1 MYEARD
7 KKMSVIVKMEHV
19 TKQFGG
25 LTAVN
30 DFSGEIEKNA
40 IVGLIG
46 PNGAGKTTLFNMI
59 ANYYH
64 PTSGKIYFKDQ
75 DITEARTE
83 DMARMGLARTFQV
96 TKPFGDMTVL
106 QNIMVGAF
114 LHTTKARQVEQKARE
129 VAGLVGMTCDL
140 DMIANNTTTVDKK
153 KLEIARALAVGPE
166 LILLDEVM
174 AGCNPQEKLELV
186 DTCRKVRDAGVT
198 ILIIEHDIKT
208 NMSLCDKIYILHRGE
223 KLVEGTPEQVAND
236 KRAIS
241 AYLGEDFDNA
251 EN

>member
-1 MYEARD
+1 MA
-7 KKMSVIVKMEHV
+7 VIVKMEHV

-30 DFSGEIEKNA
+30 DFCGEIEEGS

-64 PTSGKIYFKDQ
+64 PTSGRIYFKDK
-75 DITEARTE
+75 DITAAKTE
-83 DMARMGLARTFQV
+83 DMAKMGLARTFQV
-96 TKPFGDMTVL
+96 TKPFGDMSVL
-106 QNIMVGAF
+106 QNIMVGGF
-114 LHTTKARQVEQKARE
+114 LHINKAAKVEEKARRTA
-129 VAGLVGMTCDL
+129 ALVGMDCDP
-140 DMIANNTTTVDKK
+140 DMKAASTTTVDKK
-153 KLEIARALAVGPE
+153 KLEIARALAVEPK

-186 DTCRKVRDAGVT
+186 ETCRKVRDAGVT
-198 ILIIEHDIKT
+198 IIIIEHDIKT
-208 NMSLCDKIYILHRGE
+208 IMSLCDKIYILHRGE
-223 KLVEGTPEQVAND
+223 KLVEGTAEEVAND
-236 KRAIS
+236 KRAVS

>member
-1 MYEARD
+1 
-7 KKMSVIVKMEHV
+7 MSSIVKLEHV

-25 LTAVN
+25 LTAVH
-30 DFSGEIEKNA
+30 DFSGEVETGS

-64 PTSGKIYFKDQ
+64 PTSGKIYFKDK
-75 DITEARTE
+75 DITEAKTE
-83 DMARMGLARTFQV
+83 DMARLGLARTFQV

-106 QNIMVGAF
+106 QNIMVGGF
-114 LHTTKARQVEQKARE
+114 LHTSNAKAVKEKAYK
-129 VAGLVGMTCDL
+129 VAELVGITCDL
-140 DMIANNTTTVDKK
+140 DMTALNTTTVDKK
-153 KLEIARALAVGPE
+153 KLEIARALAVEPE

-186 DTCRKVRDAGVT
+186 DTCRKIRDAGIT
-198 ILIIEHDIKT
+198 IIIIEHDIKT
-208 NMSLCDKIYILHRGE
+208 IMSLCDKIYILHRGE
-223 KLVEGTPEQVAND
+223 KLVEGTPEEVAND

-251 EN
+251 EG

>member
-1 MYEARD
+1 MA
-7 KKMSVIVKMEHV
+7 VIVKMEHV

-30 DFSGEIEKNA
+30 DFCGEIEEGS

-64 PTSGKIYFKDQ
+64 PTSGRIYFKDK
-75 DITEARTE
+75 DITAAKTE
-83 DMARMGLARTFQV
+83 DMAKMGLARTFQV
-96 TKPFGDMTVL
+96 TKPFGDMSVL
-106 QNIMVGAF
+106 QNIMVGGF
-114 LHTTKARQVEQKARE
+114 LHINKAAKVEEKARRTA
-129 VAGLVGMTCDL
+129 ALVGMDCDP
-140 DMIANNTTTVDKK
+140 DMKAASTTTVDKK
-153 KLEIARALAVGPE
+153 KLEIARALAVEPK

-186 DTCRKVRDAGVT
+186 ETCRKVRDAGVT
-198 ILIIEHDIKT
+198 IIIIEHDIKT
-208 NMSLCDKIYILHRGE
+208 IMSLCDKIYILHRGE
-223 KLVEGTPEQVAND
+223 KLVEGTPEEVAND
-236 KRAIS
+236 KRAVS

-251 EN
+251 DN

>member
-1 MYEARD
+1 
-7 KKMSVIVKMEHV
+7 MSVIVKMEHV

-30 DFSGEIEKNA
+30 DFSGEIEKGD

-59 ANYYH
+59 ANYFH

-75 DITEARTE
+75 DITEAKTE
-83 DMARMGLARTFQV
+83 DMAKMGLARTFQV

-114 LHTTKARQVEQKARE
+114 LKTNNAKAVEKKARE
-129 VAGLVGMTCDL
+129 VAELVGMTCDL
-140 DMIANNTTTVDKK
+140 DMIASNTTTVDKK
-153 KLEIARALAVGPE
+153 KLEIARALAVEPE

-186 DTCRKVRDAGVT
+186 DTCRKVREAGVT

-208 NMSLCDKIYILHRGE
+208 IMSLCDKIYILHRGE
-223 KLVEGTPEQVAND
+223 KLVEGTPEEVANA

-241 AYLGEDFDNA
+241 AYLGEDFENA
-251 EN
+251 ES

>member
-1 MYEARD
+1 
-7 KKMSVIVKMEHV
+7 MSVIVKMEHV

-30 DFSGEIEKNA
+30 DFSGEIEKGD

-59 ANYYH
+59 ANYFH

-75 DITEARTE
+75 DITGAKTE
-83 DMARMGLARTFQV
+83 DMAKMGLARTFQV

-114 LHTTKARQVEQKARE
+114 LKTNNAKEVEKKARE
-129 VAGLVGMTCDL
+129 VAELVGMTCDL
-140 DMIANNTTTVDKK
+140 DMIASNTTTVDKK
-153 KLEIARALAVGPE
+153 KLEIARALAVEPE

-208 NMSLCDKIYILHRGE
+208 IMSLCDKIYILHRGE
-223 KLVEGTPEQVAND
+223 KLVEGTPEEVAND

-241 AYLGEDFDNA
+241 AYLGEDFENA
-251 EN
+251 ES

>member
-1 MYEARD
+1 MA
-7 KKMSVIVKMEHV
+7 VIVKMEHV

-30 DFSGEIEKNA
+30 DFCGEIEEGS

-64 PTSGKIYFKDQ
+64 PTSGRIYFKDK
-75 DITEARTE
+75 DITAAKTE
-83 DMARMGLARTFQV
+83 DMAKMGLARTFQV
-96 TKPFGDMTVL
+96 TKPFGDMSVL
-106 QNIMVGAF
+106 QNIMVGGF
-114 LHTTKARQVEQKARE
+114 LHINKAAKVEEKARRTA
-129 VAGLVGMTCDL
+129 ALVGMDCDL
-140 DMIANNTTTVDKK
+140 DMKAASTTTVDKK
-153 KLEIARALAVGPE
+153 KLEIARALAVEPK

-186 DTCRKVRDAGVT
+186 ETCRKVRDAGVT
-198 ILIIEHDIKT
+198 IIIIEHDIKT
-208 NMSLCDKIYILHRGE
+208 IMSLCDKIYILHRGE
-223 KLVEGTPEQVAND
+223 KLVEGTPEEVAND
-236 KRAIS
+236 KRAVS

>member
-1 MYEARD
+1 MA
-7 KKMSVIVKMEHV
+7 VIVKMEHV

-30 DFSGEIEKNA
+30 DFCGEIEEGS

-64 PTSGKIYFKDQ
+64 PTSGRIYFKDK
-75 DITEARTE
+75 DITAAKTE
-83 DMARMGLARTFQV
+83 DMAKMGLARTFQV
-96 TKPFGDMTVL
+96 TKPFGDMSVL
-106 QNIMVGAF
+106 QNIMVGGF
-114 LHTTKARQVEQKARE
+114 LHINKAAKVEEKARRTA
-129 VAGLVGMTCDL
+129 ALVGMDCDP
-140 DMIANNTTTVDKK
+140 DMKAASTTTVDKK
-153 KLEIARALAVGPE
+153 KLEIARALAVEPK

-186 DTCRKVRDAGVT
+186 ETCRKVRDAGVT
-198 ILIIEHDIKT
+198 IIIIEHDIKT
-208 NMSLCDKIYILHRGE
+208 IMSLCDKIYILHRGE
-223 KLVEGTPEQVAND
+223 KLVEGTPEEVAND
-236 KRAIS
+236 KRAVS

>member
-1 MYEARD
+1 
-7 KKMSVIVKMEHV
+7 MSTIVKLENV
-19 TKQFGG
+19 TKKFGG

-30 DFSGEIEKNA
+30 DFSGVIEEGS

-64 PTSGKIYFKDQ
+64 PTSGHIYFKGE
-75 DITEARTE
+75 DITSAKTE
-83 DMARMGLARTFQV
+83 DMAKLGLARTFQV

-106 QNIMVGAF
+106 QNIMVGGF
-114 LHTTKARQVEQKARE
+114 LHTNDAKQVETQARI
-129 VAGLVGMTCDL
+129 VAELVNMTCDL
-140 DMIANNTTTVDKK
+140 DMIASNTNTVDKK
-153 KLEIARALAVGPE
+153 KLEIARALAVKPQ

-186 DTCRKVRDAGVT
+186 ETCRKVRASGVT
-198 ILIIEHDIKT
+198 IIIIEHDIKT
-208 NMSLCDKIYILHRGE
+208 IMSLCDKIFILHRGE
-223 KLVEGTPEQVAND
+223 KLVEGTPDEVAND

-251 EN
+251 ESE

>member
-1 MYEARD
+1 
-7 KKMSVIVKMEHV
+7 MSIIVKMEHV

-30 DFSGEIEKNA
+30 DFSGEIEKGA

-59 ANYYH
+59 ANFYH
-64 PTSGKIYFKDQ
+64 PTSGKIVFKDR
-75 DITEARTE
+75 DITDAKTE
-83 DMARMGLARTFQV
+83 DMAKIGLARTFQV

-114 LHTTKARQVEQKARE
+114 LHTSNPKKVEQKAYE
-129 VAGLVGMTCDL
+129 VAKLVGMTCDL
-140 DMIANNTTTVDKK
+140 DMTANNTTTVDKK
-153 KLEIARALAVGPE
+153 KLEIARALAVDPE

-186 DTCRKVRDAGVT
+186 ETCRKVRDAGVT

-208 NMSLCDKIYILHRGE
+208 IMSLCDKIFILHRGE
-223 KLVEGTPEQVAND
+223 KLVEGTPEEVAND

-251 EN
+251 EG

>member
-1 MYEARD
+1 VA
-7 KKMSVIVKMEHV
+7 VIVKMEHV

-30 DFSGEIEKNA
+30 DFCGEIEEGS

-64 PTSGKIYFKDQ
+64 PTSGRIYFKDK
-75 DITEARTE
+75 DITAAKTE
-83 DMARMGLARTFQV
+83 DMAKMGLARTFQV
-96 TKPFGDMTVL
+96 TKPFGDMSVL
-106 QNIMVGAF
+106 QNIMVGGF
-114 LHTTKARQVEQKARE
+114 LHINKAAKVEEKARRTA
-129 VAGLVGMTCDL
+129 ALVGMDCDL
-140 DMIANNTTTVDKK
+140 DMKAASTTTVDKK
-153 KLEIARALAVGPE
+153 KLEIARALAVEPK

-186 DTCRKVRDAGVT
+186 ETCRKVRDAGVT
-198 ILIIEHDIKT
+198 IIIIEHDIKT
-208 NMSLCDKIYILHRGE
+208 IMSLCDKIYILHRGE
-223 KLVEGTPEQVAND
+223 KLVEGTPEEVAND
-236 KRAIS
+236 KRAVS

>member
-1 MYEARD
+1 
-7 KKMSVIVKMEHV
+7 MSVIVKMEHV

-114 LHTTKARQVEQKARE
+114 LHTTNAKQVEQKARE

-153 KLEIARALAVGPE
+153 KLEIARALATNPK
-166 LILLDEVM
+166 LLLLDEPA
-174 AGCNPQEKLELV
+174 AGMNPNETAELMETIEV
-186 DTCRKVRDAGVT
+186 VRKRFGVT
-198 ILIIEHDIKT
+198 VLLIEHD
-208 NMSLCDKIYILHRGE
+208 M
-223 KLVEGTPEQVAND
+223 KLVSGICEYLYVLNFGRLLAEGTPGEVLKNPEVVT
-236 KRAIS
+236 
-241 AYLGEDFDNA
+241 AYLGE
-251 EN
+251 

>member
-1 MYEARD
+1 MA
-7 KKMSVIVKMEHV
+7 VIVKMEHV

-30 DFSGEIEKNA
+30 DFCGEIEEGS

-64 PTSGKIYFKDQ
+64 PTSGRIYFKDK
-75 DITEARTE
+75 DITAAKTE
-83 DMARMGLARTFQV
+83 DMAKMGLARTFQV
-96 TKPFGDMTVL
+96 TKPFGDMSVL
-106 QNIMVGAF
+106 QNIMVGGF
-114 LHTTKARQVEQKARE
+114 LHINKAAKVEEKARRTA
-129 VAGLVGMTCDL
+129 ALVGMDCDL
-140 DMIANNTTTVDKK
+140 DMKAASTTTVDKK
-153 KLEIARALAVGPE
+153 KLEIARALAVEPE

-186 DTCRKVRDAGVT
+186 ETCRKVRDAGVT
-198 ILIIEHDIKT
+198 IIIIEHDIKT
-208 NMSLCDKIYILHRGE
+208 IMSLCDKIYILHRGE
-223 KLVEGTPEQVAND
+223 KLVEGTPEEVAND
-236 KRAIS
+236 KRAVS

>member
-1 MYEARD
+1 MAA
-7 KKMSVIVKMEHV
+7 IVKIEHV

-25 LTAVN
+25 RTAVN
-30 DFSGEIEKNA
+30 DFCGEIEEGS

-64 PTSGKIYFKDQ
+64 PTNGRIYFKDK
-75 DITEARTE
+75 DISAAKTE
-83 DMARMGLARTFQV
+83 DMAKMGLARTFQV
-96 TKPFGDMTVL
+96 TKPFGDMSVL
-106 QNIMVGAF
+106 QNIMVGGF
-114 LHTTKARQVEQKARE
+114 LHNNKTKSVEEKARQTAE
-129 VAGLVGMTCDL
+129 LVGMTCDL
-140 DMIANNTTTVDKK
+140 DMKAASTTTVDKK
-153 KLEIARALAVGPE
+153 KLEIARALAVEPK

-186 DTCRKVRDAGVT
+186 DTCRKVRDSGVT
-198 ILIIEHDIKT
+198 IIIIEHDIKT
-208 NMSLCDKIYILHRGE
+208 IMSLCNKIYILHRGE
-223 KLVEGTPEQVAND
+223 KLVEGSPEEVAND

-241 AYLGEDFDNA
+241 AYLGEDFDDA

>member
-1 MYEARD
+1 
-7 KKMSVIVKMEHV
+7 
-19 TKQFGG
+19 
-25 LTAVN
+25 
-30 DFSGEIEKNA
+30 
-40 IVGLIG
+40 
-46 PNGAGKTTLFNMI
+46 
-59 ANYYH
+59 
-64 PTSGKIYFKDQ
+64 
-75 DITEARTE
+75 
-83 DMARMGLARTFQV
+83 
-96 TKPFGDMTVL
+96 
-106 QNIMVGAF
+106 MVGAF
-114 LHTTKARQVEQKARE
+114 LHTTNARQVEQKARE

-186 DTCRKVRDAGVT
+186 DTCRKVRDAGLT

-208 NMSLCDKIYILHRGE
+208 IMSLCDKIYILHRGE

-236 KRAIS
+236 KRAIR

>member
-1 MYEARD
+1 MALLEVSNLGIA
-7 KKMSVIVKMEHV
+7 
-19 TKQFGG
+19 FGG
-25 LTAVN
+25 LQAVAQL
-30 DFSGEIEKNA
+30 DLSIEKGHLY
-40 IVGLIG
+40 GLIG

-114 LHTTKARQVEQKARE
+114 LHTTNAKQVEQKARE

-153 KLEIARALAVGPE
+153 KLEIARALAVDPE

-208 NMSLCDKIYILHRGE
+208 IMSLCDKIYILHRGE

>member
-1 MYEARD
+1 
-7 KKMSVIVKMEHV
+7 MSTIVKLESV
-19 TKQFGG
+19 TKKFGG

-30 DFSGEIEKNA
+30 DFSGVIEEGS

-64 PTSGKIYFKDQ
+64 PTSGHIYFKGE
-75 DITEARTE
+75 DITSAKTE
-83 DMARMGLARTFQV
+83 DMAKLGLARTFQI

-106 QNIMVGAF
+106 QNIMVGGF
-114 LHTTKARQVEQKARE
+114 LHTNDAKQVETQARI
-129 VAGLVGMTCDL
+129 VAELVNMTCDL
-140 DMIANNTTTVDKK
+140 DMIASNTTTVDKK
-153 KLEIARALAVGPE
+153 KLEIARALAVKPQ

-186 DTCRKVRDAGVT
+186 ETCRKVRASGVT
-198 ILIIEHDIKT
+198 IIIIEHDIKT
-208 NMSLCDKIYILHRGE
+208 IMSLCDKIFILHRGE
-223 KLVEGTPEQVAND
+223 KLVEGTPDEVAND

-251 EN
+251 ESE

>member
-1 MYEARD
+1 
-7 KKMSVIVKMEHV
+7 MSVIVKMEHV

-30 DFSGEIEKNA
+30 DFCGEIEEGS

-64 PTSGKIYFKDQ
+64 PTSGKIYFGDR
-75 DITEARTE
+75 DITAAKTE
-83 DMARMGLARTFQV
+83 DMAKMGLARTFQV
-96 TKPFGDMTVL
+96 TKPFGDMSVL
-106 QNIMVGAF
+106 QNIMVGGF
-114 LHTTKARQVEQKARE
+114 LHISKTKEVEEKARKTAE
-129 VAGLVGMTCDL
+129 LVGMTCDL
-140 DMIANNTTTVDKK
+140 DMKAASTTTVDKK
-153 KLEIARALAVGPE
+153 KLEIARALAVEPK

-186 DTCRKVRDAGVT
+186 DTCRKVRDSGVT
-198 ILIIEHDIKT
+198 IIIIEHDIKT
-208 NMSLCDKIYILHRGE
+208 IMSLCDKIYILHRGE
-223 KLVEGTPEQVAND
+223 KLVEGTPEEVAND
-236 KRAIS
+236 KRAVS

-251 EN
+251 ENK